1 MKRLAQVNIRKAVK
15 ELNGQ
20 QGVKKLYK
28 DLVQFHKTRILN
40 IRSLLTSELL
50 LPFSLLLISLDLIYV
65 PDPVFQ
71 LFEILSILGDT
82 DPFTMS
88 YIHHLLLNCMHIH
101 FLGVSKSGREE
112 CYLFGRSDLYPV
124 SIALASHSAI
134 FNLQPQRS
142 NGVTSLPGDFTLLG
156 FLSVGVFAQQRV
168 SFRMDV
174 NSGLPT
180 IGKGRKKSVPTSR
193 RVWAYGEEKEL
204 VNALRDLVV
213 KGLKCDNGFKSGYL
227 NLLENML
234 AVKFPGLNSTTYHID
249 ALPEVWAAHIK
260 ADPTARGMKN
270 KSFPFY
276 ADWLEIFGNDR
287 AIGVDSQSHVDARD
301 DVINKTGQN
310 AAGSTGGHHSGGSCI
325 VQRNFCDKSDS
336 RFGQIADTM
345 GNIAQRVGSEIDA
358 CNRRGQVYEQLGLIG
373 YLIVESRV
381 EIAQYLCNNPKD
393 MDLFFSLPDDAK
405 NVLVNRI
412 IKKLGD
418 AE

>member
-1 MKRLAQVNIRKAVK
+1 MAVDPYEEDVLENFSDVPMGPEATDVYIDQVEPSEAWTTWRDNLAN
-15 ELNGQ
+15 
-20 QGVKKLYK
+20 
-28 DLVQFHKTRILN
+28 
-40 IRSLLTSELL
+40 
-50 LPFSLLLISLDLIYV
+50 
-65 PDPVFQ
+65 
-71 LFEILSILGDT
+71 EI
-82 DPFTMS
+82 
-88 YIHHLLLNCMHIH
+88 
-101 FLGVSKSGREE
+101 
-112 CYLFGRSDLYPV
+112 
-124 SIALASHSAI
+124 
-134 FNLQPQRS
+134 
-142 NGVTSLPGDFTLLG
+142 
-156 FLSVGVFAQQRV
+156 
-168 SFRMDV
+168 MDV
-174 NSGLPT
+174 NSGLPAV
-180 IGKGRKKSVPTSR
+180 GKGRKKSVPTSR
-193 RVWAYGEEKEL
+193 RVWTYVEEKEL
-204 VNALRDLVV
+204 VNALRELVV

-234 AVKFPGLNSTTYHID
+234 AVKFPGTDLKGDPHINSKIHVWKKQYGCLKLMLGVSGIGLNSTTYHID

-287 AIGVDSQSHVDARD
+287 ATGVDSQSHVDAGD

-310 AAGSTGGHHSGGSCI
+310 AAGSTGGHYSGDMPHANEFSYVDPASFNVGESSSATKENSKGKRKQI
-325 VQRNFCDKSDS
+325 DALDVQFVDAIGNFCDKSDS

-373 YLIVESRV
+373 YLTVESRV

-412 IKKLGD
+412 MKKLGD

>member
-20 QGVKKLYK
+20 QGVIIKKLYK
-28 DLVQFHKTRILN
+28 DLVQFHK
-40 IRSLLTSELL
+40 
-50 LPFSLLLISLDLIYV
+50 
-65 PDPVFQ
+65 
-71 LFEILSILGDT
+71 
-82 DPFTMS
+82 
-88 YIHHLLLNCMHIH
+88 
-101 FLGVSKSGREE
+101 
-112 CYLFGRSDLYPV
+112 

-168 SFRMDV
+168 RMDV

-180 IGKGRKKSVPTSR
+180 VGKGRKKSIPTSR

-227 NLLENML
+227 NPLENML

-270 KSFPFY
+270 KSFLFY

-345 GNIAQRVGSEIDA
+345 GNIAQRVRSEIDA